1 MRPGNLLKGTAELF
15 KRKRGRGFSHFLIS
29 ILILL
34 NGYFVNSKA
43 LRSTMAVGGNSWNV
57 WLRLS
62 RVQLRQIT
70 KSLDR
75 TLVGLSHGRF
85 PLQNN
90 HNIFATWW
98 RSLFDA
104 SVAFRRANRFTA
116 SPLTRRGVAGFDRLR
131 PAANVSRF
139 ATLPR
144 VPKGAPRGLFTN
156 WNMVTSTR
164 LLGQRAYS
172 TSSIKFTQ
180 EAVNNMTVSLRCFF
194 NSLDGLDQCSHS
206 TYSKTFQHASNSKSQ
221 QTHAQPVTSKKLSQ
235 KDISFIRDL
244 ELFKIMKTQNQMIN
258 ESSPLFA
265 EKSGSYIEFT
275 VPEFNVNE
283 SASVP
288 MSFLDPALLGDL
300 NEKITNYNSDLKLIY
315 DSVDM
320 ILQNYGSLPTTFHR
334 NKIRIHFPNS
344 TVIETEKLIAGLYI
358 TTGIIYADTSLD
370 ITLEDSKLNALV
382 NDDKSTSMWSL
393 VDEASLPAR
402 TAFSPVLS
410 EASDD
415 DYEFI

>member
-1 MRPGNLLKGTAELF
+1 
-15 KRKRGRGFSHFLIS
+15 
-29 ILILL
+29 
-34 NGYFVNSKA
+34 
-43 LRSTMAVGGNSWNV
+43 
-57 WLRLS
+57 
-62 RVQLRQIT
+62 
-70 KSLDR
+70 
-75 TLVGLSHGRF
+75 
-85 PLQNN
+85 
-90 HNIFATWW
+90 
-98 RSLFDA
+98 
-104 SVAFRRANRFTA
+104 
-116 SPLTRRGVAGFDRLR
+116 
-131 PAANVSRF
+131 
-139 ATLPR
+139 
-144 VPKGAPRGLFTN
+144 
-156 WNMVTSTR
+156 
-164 LLGQRAYS
+164 
-172 TSSIKFTQ
+172 
-180 EAVNNMTVSLRCFF
+180 MTVSLRCFF

-382 NDDKSTSMWSL
+382 NDDKLQACGLSL
-393 VDEASLPAR
+393 TRPPSPLGLLFLPFYR
-402 TAFSPVLS
+402 KHLVMIMNLS
-410 EASDD
+410 S
-415 DYEFI
+415 